1 MGGAG
6 CAATCALFNP
16 WLPLPSLVLLPA
28 ALDGFMAVIYSKG
41 WGGLHLLLR
50 AYGSA
55 IPRTLLASILST
67 ALAAFL
73 FCIPGKNYFQG

>member
-1 MGGAG
+1 
-6 CAATCALFNP
+6 
-16 WLPLPSLVLLPA
+16 
-28 ALDGFMAVIYSKG
+28 MAVIYSKG

-67 ALAAFL
+67 ALAALL
-73 FCIPGKNYFQG
+73 FYIPGIGYFQGWGHVACTASLCKKQQVVPAPPC